1 MGTRIKKIILI
12 VLALLFISFIQSC
25 EQIDSNKSYIEL
37 IELIKTNNKCIHVSN
52 KSIISISSNN
62 TTIKLQIKLFEEFD
76 DNVYKYFG
84 SFCSDFIFKLENGKN
99 NFFDADTIKIFQ
111 IKNWKDKDF
120 IYKYNTQSID
130 SLNSKISKLN
140 KKIKSFTS
148 SKFYFDETKIHAIVA
163 KLNNDNN
170 NAYDELKIIEM
181 IKNYYLISLNKIILD
196 SISQSLQN
204 Q

>member
-76 DNVYKYFG
+76 DNVYNYFG
-84 SFCSDFIFKLENGKN
+84 SFCCAFIFKLENGKN

-140 KKIKSFTS
+140 KKIKSFPS

>member
-1 MGTRIKKIILI
+1 M
-12 VLALLFISFIQSC
+12 LLSC
-25 EQIDSNKSYIEL
+25 L
-37 IELIKTNNKCIHVSN
+37 
-52 KSIISISSNN
+52 
-62 TTIKLQIKLFEEFD
+62 
-76 DNVYKYFG
+76 
-84 SFCSDFIFKLENGKN
+84 
-99 NFFDADTIKIFQ
+99 KIFQ

-140 KKIKSFTS
+140 KKIKSFPS